1 MKKSMFFVGAMIAA
15 GLSFTACSS
24 DNDAVQEETSL
35 NSKFDAQG
43 NAYVNI
49 AINLPTR
56 SGTRANGN
64 FDDGTAAEY
73 EVKDAVLVLFKGT
86 AESTATFNGA
96 YTLPTEKIKQT
107 VENNDQISD
116 RLLYTQQINKGENN
130 LSSGQKI
137 YAFVAINT
145 NGKFSVNA
153 TTRVLTVTTKTGSEA
168 MAIGTTTFSA
178 FKGYVLNEIGD
189 PSANGLLM
197 TNPPMST
204 AGGGSA
210 APSSPQIKWM
220 PELTSSHI
228 YNSIEEAYAGDKFV
242 EIYVERAAAKI
253 DLTVPSGTS
262 TGLTTAEAVKYNPS
276 GIKWEVENYN
286 SSYYLSRHVTDSYL
300 GYTSNVLS
308 TAFYRFAEQ
317 TAVDPTMA
325 TKNYRIP
332 WAEDINYT
340 STAPEKVPT
349 TANTQAAF
357 TKTPS
362 DVAYVAENTIDENS
376 LKQGYTTRIV
386 LAVPFNGG
394 TSFYTSSLGGAD
406 EIFSVDN
413 MIAKVKQYI
422 TSNHSKTAT
431 DVTFTNA
438 ADGTATV
445 SSVTLS
451 DGDGNDVSTIIADLA
466 AHVQFSYYKDGM
478 AYYKVL
484 VKHFGDVE
492 TPLRPA
498 SEITGSDYDDVY
510 PTTNRAQNYLGR
522 YSIVR
527 NNWYRITLDGIKH
540 IGKPSV
546 PEIVTETPDDEIDA
560 YLKVRINILSWG
572 VRTQHVTL

>member
-1 MKKSMFFVGAMIAA
+1 MKKFSFLALAAA
-15 GLSFTACSS
+15 GMLLAACSS
-24 DNDAVQEETSL
+24 DKDVAGEAPSVSANGDGFVGISISIPSA
-35 NSKFDAQG
+35 D
-43 NAYVNI
+43 
-49 AINLPTR
+49 
-56 SGTRANGN
+56 GTRANDDLTNGKADEFAVKN
-64 FDDGTAAEY
+64 AYLYLFVGSDASNAKFVKRYSITDSFDPDDQEASNTPTPQDGVTLPNGTAI
-73 EVKDAVLVLFKGT
+73 T
-86 AESTATFNGA
+86 STAVAVCKVDNLELENGQH
-96 YTLPTEKIKQT
+96 LF
-107 VENNDQISD
+107 
-116 RLLYTQQINKGENN
+116 
-130 LSSGQKI
+130 
-137 YAFVAINT
+137 AFVA
-145 NGKFSVNA
+145 VNA
-153 TTRVLTVTTKTGSEA
+153 QGALANAPAKNTPFSTFGVEPLDEEDRGGDLEGN
-168 MAIGTTTFSA
+168 IGA
-178 FKGYVLNEIGD
+178 L
-189 PSANGLLM
+189 GLLM
-197 TNPPMST
+197 TNSPISDNPRGST
-204 AGGGSA
+204 ATATVNHSTLVQLNDDAIKTSREA
-210 APSSPQIKWM
+210 AEQAP
-220 PELTSSHI
+220 
-228 YNSIEEAYAGDKFV
+228 AGC
-242 EIYVERAAAKI
+242 IYVERAAAKI
-253 DLTVPSGTS
+253 DLTVPDGTS
-262 TGLTTAEAVKYNPS
+262 TGLTTANSVKYNPS
-276 GIKWEVENYN
+276 GIKWEVQNYN
-286 SSYYLSRHVTDSYL
+286 SSFYLSRHVSTTYL
-300 GYTSNVLS
+300 GYSSSLVS
-308 TAFYRFAEQ
+308 PAFYRFAEA

-332 WAEDINYT
+332 WAEDANYT
-340 STAPEKVPT
+340 STKPENVPT
-349 TANTQAAF
+349 TDVIGKQVSF
-357 TKTPS
+357 TKTTS
-362 DVAYVAENTIDENS
+362 DVAYLAENTVDENS
-376 LKQGYTTRIV
+376 LKQEFTTRIV

-422 TSNHSKTAT
+422 TSTHSKTAT

-438 ADGTATV
+438 DDGTATV

-451 DGDGNDVSTIIADLA
+451 DGDATDVSTIIADLT

-546 PEIVTETPDDEIDA
+546 PEIPEDTPDDEIDA

>member
-1 MKKSMFFVGAMIAA
+1 MKKSMFLFGALFAA

-24 DNDAVQEETSL
+24 DKDAVQEETSL

-49 AINLPTR
+49 AINLPTT
-56 SGTRANGN
+56 SGSSTRANGD
-64 FDDGTAAEY
+64 FDHGTAAEY
-73 EVKDAVLVLFKGT
+73 DVKDAVLVLFKGS

-107 VENNDQISD
+107 VTNDQISD
-116 RLLYTQQINKGENN
+116 RLLYTQQIHKGDNN
-130 LSSGQKI
+130 LSSGEHI
-137 YAFVAINT
+137 YAFVAVNT
-145 NGKFSVNA
+145 NGQFTVNA
-153 TTRVLTVTTKTGSEA
+153 TTHALTVGTQAMTKDA
-168 MAIGTTTFSA
+168 TTFST
-178 FKGYVLNEIGD
+178 FRGYVLDEIGD
-189 PSANGLLM
+189 PSGDGLLM

-204 AGGGSA
+204 VGGGSD

-253 DLTVPSGTS
+253 DLTVPDGTS
-262 TGLTTAEAVKYNPS
+262 TGLTTANSVKYNPS
-276 GIKWEVENYN
+276 GIKWEVQNYN
-286 SSYYLSRHVTDSYL
+286 SSFYLSRHVSTTYL
-300 GYTSNVLS
+300 GYTSSLVSPAL
-308 TAFYRFAEQ
+308 YRFAEA

-332 WAEDINYT
+332 WAEDANYT
-340 STAPEKVPT
+340 EAPENVPT
-349 TANTQAAF
+349 TGTQATF
-357 TKTPS
+357 TKTTS
-362 DVAYVAENTIDENS
+362 DVAYLAENTVDENS
-376 LKQGYTTRIV
+376 LKQEYTTRIV

-422 TSNHSKTAT
+422 TSTHSKTAT

-451 DGDGNDVSTIIADLA
+451 DGDENDVSTIIADLA

-498 SEITGSDYDDVY
+498 SEITGSDYDAVY
-510 PTTNRAQNYLGR
+510 PTTNRAENYLGR

-546 PEIVTETPDDEIDA
+546 PEIPANTPDDEIDA

>member
-107 VENNDQISD
+107 VENDQISD

-168 MAIGTTTFSA
+168 MAIGTTTFST
-178 FKGYVLNEIGD
+178 FRSYVLNKIGD
-189 PSANGLLM
+189 PSGDGLLM

-210 APSSPQIKWM
+210 APSSFQIKWM

-228 YNSIEEAYAGDKFV
+228 YNSAEEAYAGDKFV

-253 DLTVPSGTS
+253 DLTVPSGES

-286 SSYYLSRHVTDSYL
+286 SSYYLSRHVSDGYL

-308 TAFYRFAEQ
+308 TAFYRFVEK
-317 TAVDPTMA
+317 TAVDPDMS

-332 WAEDINYT
+332 WAEDVNYSSAT
-340 STAPEKVPT
+340 PENVPSNTIIGKQVSLEKST
-349 TANTQAAF
+349 N
-357 TKTPS
+357 
-362 DVAYVAENTIDENS
+362 DVVYVAENTVDENS
-376 LKQGYTTRIV
+376 LKQEYTTRIV

-394 TSFYTSSLGGAD
+394 NSFYTSSLGGAD

-413 MIAKVKQYI
+413 MITKVKQYI
-422 TSNHSKTAT
+422 TSTYSKTAT
-431 DVTFTNA
+431 DVTFTNN
-438 ADGTATV
+438 ADGSAKVNTI
-445 SSVTLS
+445 TLS
-451 DGDGNDVSTIIADLA
+451 DASDASTIITEINSN
-466 AHVQFSYYKDGM
+466 VVFSYFKDGM

-498 SEITGSDYDDVY
+498 SEITGSDYDAVY
-510 PTTNRAQNYLGR
+510 PTTNRAENYLGR

-546 PEIVTETPDDEIDA
+546 PEIPADTPDDEIDA

>member
-24 DNDAVQEETSL
+24 DNDVVQEETSL
-35 NSKFDAQG
+35 NNKFDAQG

-56 SGTRANGN
+56 SGTRANGE
-64 FDDGTAAEY
+64 FDHGTAAEY
-73 EVKDAVLVLFKGT
+73 DVKDAVLVLFKGS

-107 VENNDQISD
+107 VTNDQISD
-116 RLLYTQQINKGENN
+116 RLLYTQQIHKGDNN
-130 LSSGQKI
+130 LSSGEHI
-137 YAFVAINT
+137 YAFVAVNT
-145 NGKFSVNA
+145 NGQFTVNA
-153 TTRVLTVTTKTGSEA
+153 TTHALTVGTQAMTK
-168 MAIGTTTFSA
+168 GTTTFA
-178 FKGYVLNEIGD
+178 NFRGYVLDEIGD
-189 PSANGLLM
+189 PSGDGLLM

-204 AGGGSA
+204 AGGGA
-210 APSSPQIKWM
+210 LDEAPLSPQIKWM
-220 PELTSSHI
+220 PELTADHI
-228 YNSIEEAYAGDKFV
+228 YNSVEEAIAGDKFV

-253 DLTVPSGTS
+253 DLTVPDGTS
-262 TGLTTAEAVKYNPS
+262 TGLTTANSVKYNPS
-276 GIKWEVENYN
+276 GIKWEVQNYN
-286 SSYYLSRHVTDSYL
+286 SSFYLSRHVSTTYL
-300 GYTSNVLS
+300 GYSSSLVS
-308 TAFYRFAEQ
+308 PAFYRFAEA

-332 WAEDINYT
+332 WAEDANYT
-340 STAPEKVPT
+340 STKPENVPT
-349 TANTQAAF
+349 TDVIGKQVSF
-357 TKTPS
+357 TKTTS
-362 DVAYVAENTIDENS
+362 DVAYLAENTVDENS
-376 LKQGYTTRIV
+376 LKQEFTTRIV

-422 TSNHSKTAT
+422 TSTHSKTAT

-438 ADGTATV
+438 DDGTATV

-451 DGDGNDVSTIIADLA
+451 DGDATDVSTIIADLT

-546 PEIVTETPDDEIDA
+546 PEIPEDTPDDEIDA